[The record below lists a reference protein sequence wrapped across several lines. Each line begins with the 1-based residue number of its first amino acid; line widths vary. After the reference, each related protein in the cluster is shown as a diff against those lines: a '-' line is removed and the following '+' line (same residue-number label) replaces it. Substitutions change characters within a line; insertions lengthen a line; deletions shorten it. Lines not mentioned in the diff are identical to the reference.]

1 MLTAA
6 LLIAVSSIRQQG
18 IHQAFKFNCVRMHRL
33 PVALINR
40 IGGRPPAGFLCQSLA
55 REVCL
60 RAVRGFRLTD
70 NVA

>member
-40 IGGRPPAGFLCQSLA
+40 IGGRPPAVFLCQSLA
-55 REVCL
+55 REVYLC
-60 RAVRGFRLTD
+60 AVWGVGLAVK
-70 NVA
+70 VA